1 MPEKRTRNKTD
12 LPYNLDA
19 EKAVLGSALI
29 SEDALYNVVSGLQQ
43 SDFYDFKHQ
52 KVYQAIIQVMDNKQK
67 VDVLTVA
74 GELDNMKELENVG
87 GVDYLYELT
96 DSMISLGNLK
106 SYVDIVLDQAILRQM
121 LVTIRQIDKEYREEE
136 IESPNDF
143 ILDSEVKFKDAIERR
158 NVDKFVAL
166 KDSVEVV
173 KRNLDVLKENPNT
186 SNLTGLDT
194 GYESINNLTQG
205 FQRGEVYVVAA
216 RPNVGKT
223 ALALNFAYNV
233 ATNNRVPVAIFSL
246 EMGSELLTQRLLGIA
261 SNVDMSKIKTGNFT
275 GQERVKI
282 AQGLKD
288 LAELPIFIDETP
300 GIKLMDIIAKTRK
313 LIATN
318 PDLGLIVIDYLGLVQ
333 IGGNSKGEQSRQ
345 EEVRKI
351 SLEIKAMARE
361 TKIPVILISQLSR
374 ASEKRDSKKPM
385 LSDLRDSGSIE
396 QDADVVMLLYREDY
410 YKDSKAP
417 SGDKKLNQ
425 LSQEERFEQVKAQ
438 KIKEMGETFGNVSL
452 VEVNL
457 AKNRNGSTGRA
468 DLFFYKSY
476 GRYAPPDKGWE
487 IEMENI
493 RRGAEG
499 NK

>member
-1 MPEKRTRNKTD
+1 MAKKIINKTD
-12 LPYNLDA
+12 LPYNLEA

-29 SEDALYNVVSGLQQ
+29 SEDALYNVVSSLLE

-52 KVYQAIIQVMDNKQK
+52 KVYRAIMQALDNKKK

-74 GELDNMKELENVG
+74 GELDNMKELENIG

-121 LVTIRQIDKEYREEE
+121 LVTIRGIDKKYREEE
-136 IESPNDF
+136 IESTNDF
-143 ILDSEVKFKDAIERR
+143 ILESEVEFKEAIERR
-158 NVDKFVAL
+158 NIDRFVTIRESVD
-166 KDSVEVV
+166 VV
-173 KRNLDVLKENPNT
+173 KRNLDALKENPAH

-194 GYESINNLTQG
+194 GYEKLNELTQG
-205 FQRGEVYVVAA
+205 FQKGEVYIVAA

-233 ATNNRVPVAIFSL
+233 ASKERVPVAIFSL
-246 EMGSELLTQRLLGIA
+246 EMGSDLLTQRLLGIA
-261 SNVDMSKIKTGNFT
+261 SNVSLTKIKTGTFD

-288 LAELPIFIDETP
+288 LSELPIYIDETP
-300 GIKLMDIIAKTRK
+300 GIKLMDIIAKTKK
-313 LIATN
+313 LISTN
-318 PDLGLIVIDYLGLVQ
+318 PNLGLIIVDYLGLVQ
-333 IGGNSKGEQSRQ
+333 IGGSNKNTDSRQ

-351 SLEIKAMARE
+351 SLEIKALARE
-361 TKIPVILISQLSR
+361 TKVPVILISQLSR
-374 ASEKRDSKKPM
+374 ASEKRDSKRPM

-396 QDADVVMLLYREDY
+396 QDADAVILLYREDY
-410 YKDSKAP
+410 YKNQTADL
-417 SGDKKLNQ
+417 GDKKGNNLTA
-425 LSQEERFEQVKAQ
+425 EERFEAVKAM
-438 KIKEMGETFGNVSL
+438 KIKEMGDTFGNVSL

-457 AKNRNGSTGRA
+457 AKNRNGSTGRC

-476 GRYAPPDKGWE
+476 GRYSPPDKGWE
-487 IEMENI
+487 LEME
-493 RRGAEG
+493 RLRQDAAD